1 MSLTLITTVG
11 GATSNSYVTEA
22 EIASYMETK
31 LYATD
36 FLALTEEQQKA
47 VAIECTR
54 MLDTYFAYYGDI
66 TNTDPRQ
73 ALQFPRSGAYEC
85 DGTAIDDA
93 VIPQAVKNAQMEQ
106 MVYFA
111 STNSNSPVYNKYN
124 KVSVG
129 KNAVAV
135 EYNRDLSYKKVN
147 SIVADM
153 LVCLGRDINNATG
166 DGIGNIRIVRS

>member
-1 MSLTLITTVG
+1 MALTLITTVG

-22 EIASYMETK
+22 EIASFMETK

-54 MLDTYFAYYGDI
+54 MIDTYFYFYGDI
-66 TNTDPRQ
+66 ANADPRQ
-73 ALQFPRSGAYEC
+73 AREWPRDSAYEC

-93 VIPQAVKNAQMEQ
+93 AIPQAVKNAQMEQ

-111 STNSNSPVYNKYN
+111 STNSTSPVYNKYN